1 MQNELMRYIPKIYK
15 NEVEDIYKGE
25 KVWNEYTNRW
35 NTTIIVKWKDGEE
48 NEYQNASY
56 MKEKLAEFGRD

>member
-1 MQNELMRYIPKIYK
+1 MTELMRYIPKEYK
-15 NEVEDIYKGE
+15 NEVENIKKGE

-35 NTTIIVKWKDGEE
+35 NVTIIVEWKDGEV